1 MKRVS
6 RTDGYAPIADYGVI
20 GNLRTAALVAMDGA
34 IDWCCMPELDAPST
48 FGALL
53 DAKIGGS
60 FTVRPAGPFEA
71 EQAYVADTNVLETR
85 FRTGSGQITV
95 TDFMPLRG
103 SIVGCDDPITR
114 DEIHRIVH
122 CDSGSVEV
130 EIVWSPRFGYAAA
143 PTRIERVDDGVVAL
157 QGDTVAA
164 LAVAPSIPATIDGGA
179 NGGVA
184 RASGTMEAGTRWALV
199 MRYGSRDTRHSLDAA
214 SGTLSETIATWR
226 DWVSVPTS
234 DRTWARGCGPQV
246 IRSELVLKLL
256 THPTTGA
263 IAAAATTS
271 LPESIGGIRNWD
283 YRFTWIRDA
292 AFTVQAL
299 MAVGHRAEALDFLA
313 WAERAAMSRD
323 DRWGL
328 QIMYGL
334 RGEIDLPE
342 RILPHLSGYRDSR
355 PVRIGNAAAHQRQ
368 HDIYGEL
375 LGAAHRFSQSGG
387 MLEPDVL
394 SFLSRVAD
402 QATVVWRSPDE
413 GIWEVRREPRHY
425 VYSKVMVWVALDRAI
440 RLTRET
446 AMRGNV
452 ARWMRE
458 REAVHQD
465 VLEHGYDA
473 KIGAFVQSYGSTA
486 LDAANLLIPVME
498 LLPARDPRVM
508 RTIDLTLERLTD
520 NGMVYRYLT
529 HDGLP
534 GSEGAFGLCTFW
546 LVDALALCG
555 RLDEAWDLFGGMSGR
570 ANHLGLY
577 AEEIDPRSGEFL
589 GNFPQAFTHIGLINS
604 VLYLSRAEGHRAR
617 ATPEPIGRR
626 SR

>member
-1 MKRVS
+1 MRRVA
-6 RTDGYAPIADYGVI
+6 RIDGYAAIEDYGVI

-34 IDWCCMPELDAPST
+34 IDWCCMPELDSPSV

-53 DAKIGGS
+53 DARIGGR
-60 FTVRPAGPFEA
+60 FVVRPAGPYEV
-71 EQAYVADTNVLETR
+71 EQVYVSDTNVLETR
-85 FRTGSGQITV
+85 FRAAAGQVTV

-103 SIVGCDDPITR
+103 SIVGCDDPETR
-114 DEIHRIVH
+114 DELHRIVH
-122 CDSGSVEV
+122 CDSGTVDL
-130 EIVWSPRFGYAAA
+130 EIEWSPRFGYAAE
-143 PTRIERVDDGVVAL
+143 PTRIERVAHGY
-157 QGDTVAA
+157 
-164 LAVAPSIPATIDGGA
+164 LAVQGRAHAVLGGLPSIDARLESDTLGSVVRAVGTI
-179 NGGVA
+179 
-184 RASGTMEAGTRWALV
+184 RAGSRWTLV
-199 MRYGSRDTRHSLDAA
+199 MRYGSRDAAHSDELGARA
-214 SGTLSETIATWR
+214 LSETIATWR
-226 DWVSVPTS
+226 NWVSVPTS
-234 DRTWARGCGPQV
+234 DRSWARDCVPMV
-246 IRSELVLKLL
+246 IRSELALKLL

-271 LPESIGGIRNWD
+271 LPESIGGVRNWD

-299 MAVGHRAEALDFLA
+299 MAVGHRAEALDFLS
-313 WAERAAMSRD
+313 WAERAAMSKD
-323 DRWGL
+323 DVWGL

-334 RGEIDLPE
+334 RGETELPE
-342 RILPHLSGYRDSR
+342 RTLDHLSGYRNSA
-355 PVRIGNAAAHQRQ
+355 PVRIGNAAARQRQ

-375 LGAAHRFSQSGG
+375 MAAAHRFSTSGG
-387 MLEPDVL
+387 MLEPDLL

-402 QATVVWRSPDE
+402 QASVAWPLPDE

-440 RLTRET
+440 RLTMQT

-452 ARWMRE
+452 ARWTRE
-458 REAVHQD
+458 RDAVHQA
-465 VLEHGYDA
+465 VLAQGVDPDL
-473 KIGAFVQSYGSTA
+473 GAFIQAYGSSA
-486 LDAANLLIPVME
+486 LDASNLLIPIME
-498 LLPARDPRVM
+498 FLPAHDPRVL

-520 NGMVYRYLT
+520 RGMVYRYLT
-529 HDGLP
+529 DDGLP

-555 RLDEAWDLFGGMSGR
+555 RVDEAWNLFGGMAQR

-577 AEEIDPRSGEFL
+577 AEEIDPRSGAFL

-604 VLYLSRAEGHRAR
+604 VLYLARAEGRHAR

-626 SR
+626 AE

>member
-1 MKRVS
+1 
-6 RTDGYAPIADYGVI
+6 
-20 GNLRTAALVAMDGA
+20 
-34 IDWCCMPELDAPST
+34 
-48 FGALL
+48 
-53 DAKIGGS
+53 
-60 FTVRPAGPFEA
+60 
-71 EQAYVADTNVLETR
+71 
-85 FRTGSGQITV
+85 
-95 TDFMPLRG
+95 
-103 SIVGCDDPITR
+103 
-114 DEIHRIVH
+114 
-122 CDSGSVEV
+122 
-130 EIVWSPRFGYAAA
+130 
-143 PTRIERVDDGVVAL
+143 
-157 QGDTVAA
+157 
-164 LAVAPSIPATIDGGA
+164 
-179 NGGVA
+179 
-184 RASGTMEAGTRWALV
+184 
-199 MRYGSRDTRHSLDAA
+199 
-214 SGTLSETIATWR
+214 
-226 DWVSVPTS
+226 
-234 DRTWARGCGPQV
+234 
-246 IRSELVLKLL
+246 
-256 THPTTGA
+256 
-263 IAAAATTS
+263 
-271 LPESIGGIRNWD
+271 
-283 YRFTWIRDA
+283 
-292 AFTVQAL
+292 
-299 MAVGHRAEALDFLA
+299 
-313 WAERAAMSRD
+313 
-323 DRWGL
+323 
-328 QIMYGL
+328 MYGL

-520 NGMVYRYLT
+520 NGMVYRYLA